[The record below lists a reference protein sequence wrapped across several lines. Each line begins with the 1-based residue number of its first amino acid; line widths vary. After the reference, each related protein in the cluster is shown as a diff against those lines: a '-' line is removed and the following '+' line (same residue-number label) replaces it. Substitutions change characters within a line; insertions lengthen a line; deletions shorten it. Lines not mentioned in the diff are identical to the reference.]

1 MLRKVSV
8 TFLTLHVTNLST
20 FFPDII
26 DPIIFAHFNKGP
38 YSFQSPL
45 LLQLLI
51 FS

>member
-20 FFPDII
+20 FFDII